1 MQLFEND
8 AAIVTGAGNGIGG
21 AIAQALVREGV
32 NTLFADINAD
42 TVAQAAEAA
51 ITADQESVGAVA
63 TPGEVHTWVG
73 DLSEDGACASLL
85 REAQS
90 KLHEPTMLVHSASPP
105 RHEKDNIFSVDTE
118 TWTRMRAVNVDAA
131 FELSRS
137 LAKTWVAK
145 NIPGRVLLLT
155 SLHTETP
162 RNLPHYS
169 SSKAGMSMLVKEF
182 AKSLGQHNIR
192 VNAMIPGA
200 VAAGGFKADPALAKH
215 IPMGRIGLA
224 DDLAPMALAVL
235 SNKMAGYVTGTS
247 LAVDGG
253 LSLCNWFEPP
263 EL

>member
-8 AAIVTGAGNGIGG
+8 AAIVTGAGNGIGRS
-21 AIAQALVREGV
+21 IAKALVREGV

-42 TVAQAAEAA
+42 TVTQAAEAA
-51 ITADQESVGAVA
+51 MTSDAESVGSVSDL
-63 TPGEVHTWVG
+63 GEAHTWVG
-73 DLSEDGACASLL
+73 DLSAEGACAALL
-85 REAQS
+85 AEAKV
-90 KLHEPTMLVHSASPP
+90 KLRQPTMLIHSASPP
-105 RHEKDNIFSVDTE
+105 RHEKDNILSVDTE
-118 TWTRMRAVNVDAA
+118 TWTKMRKVNVDAA
-131 FELSRS
+131 FELGRA
-137 LAKTWVAK
+137 LAKHWIAEEV
-145 NIPGRVLLLT
+145 PGRILLLT

-169 SSKAGMSMLVKEF
+169 SSKAGMTMLMKEF

-192 VNAMIPGA
+192 VNAMLPGA

-215 IPMGRIGLA
+215 IPMGRIGSA

-235 SNKMAGYVTGTS
+235 SNKMAGYVTGTN
-247 LAVDGG
+247 LVVDGG

>member
-8 AAIVTGAGNGIGG
+8 AAIVTGAGNGIGR

-63 TPGEVHTWVG
+63 TPGEVHTWVV

-131 FELSRS
+131 FES
-137 LAKTWVAK
+137 
-145 NIPGRVLLLT
+145 IPG
-155 SLHTETP
+155 
-162 RNLPHYS
+162 
-169 SSKAGMSMLVKEF
+169 
-182 AKSLGQHNIR
+182 Q
-192 VNAMIPGA
+192 
-200 VAAGGFKADPALAKH
+200 D
-215 IPMGRIGLA
+215 MGRQKHTRARVVTDVATYGNAAQSATLQLIESRHEHAGQGVCQVSG
-224 DDLAPMALAVL
+224 APQHP
-235 SNKMAGYVTGTS
+235 G
-247 LAVDGG
+247 
-253 LSLCNWFEPP
+253 
-263 EL
+263 

>member
-8 AAIVTGAGNGIGG
+8 AAIVTGAGNGIGRS
-21 AIAQALVREGV
+21 IAKALVREGV

-42 TVAQAAEAA
+42 TVTQAAEAA
-51 ITADQESVGAVA
+51 MTSDAESVGSVSGL
-63 TPGEVHTWVG
+63 GEAHTWVG
-73 DLSEDGACASLL
+73 DLSAEGACAALL
-85 REAQS
+85 AEAKV
-90 KLHEPTMLVHSASPP
+90 KLCQPTMLIHSASPP
-105 RHEKDNIFSVDTE
+105 RHEKDNILSVDTE
-118 TWTRMRAVNVDAA
+118 TWTKMRKVNVDAA
-131 FELSRS
+131 FELGRA
-137 LAKTWVAK
+137 LAKDWIAEEV
-145 NIPGRVLLLT
+145 PGRILLLT

-169 SSKAGMSMLVKEF
+169 SSKAGMTMLMKEF

-192 VNAMIPGA
+192 VNAMLPGA

-215 IPMGRIGLA
+215 IPMGRIGTA

-235 SNKMAGYVTGTS
+235 SNKMAGYVTGTN
-247 LAVDGG
+247 LVVDGG